1 MNPGPSV
8 LLLSPKFVG
17 LAELLEEEE
26 EGPPELALPAA
37 VAACSIE
44 ANFSCSNA
52 EKAFLGNV
60 LETAVVVDEA

>member
-26 EGPPELALPAA
+26 AEEEGGGP
-37 VAACSIE
+37 
-44 ANFSCSNA
+44 
-52 EKAFLGNV
+52 
-60 LETAVVVDEA
+60 VVVAELLRGQGYI

>member
-17 LAELLEEEE
+17 LAELLEEE

>member
-26 EGPPELALPAA
+26 ELEGPPELALPAA
-37 VAACSIE
+37 VAA
-44 ANFSCSNA
+44 
-52 EKAFLGNV
+52 
-60 LETAVVVDEA
+60 

>member
-26 EGPPELALPAA
+26 EGGGP
-37 VAACSIE
+37 
-44 ANFSCSNA
+44 
-52 EKAFLGNV
+52 
-60 LETAVVVDEA
+60 VVVAELLRCQGHIY

>member
-26 EGPPELALPAA
+26 AEEEGGGGP
-37 VAACSIE
+37 
-44 ANFSCSNA
+44 
-52 EKAFLGNV
+52 
-60 LETAVVVDEA
+60 VVVAELLRVQGCIY